1 MGTKQANPW
10 SVKGIETNTRET
22 AKEAARKAGMT
33 VGQWLNTVIQQ
44 SASELGAAR
53 DRHMTSRPMAAGPGA
68 ANLDEHFDTLEA
80 RLSEMAQ
87 HLRSIQSLNA
97 LQTPADDRFS
107 NDDDSRS
114 PVVRRLENDVM
125 DLAEAIHTLTRRF
138 DRSETDA
145 RSAWASIE
153 NRLGSLDD
161 KLDRI
166 SASSSAAPLVED
178 VNAMVA
184 QPLPQSAPDRDRQ
197 EAILEQISSL
207 RSRIDARDRAPAP
220 QVDVPPALTAT
231 LSKLAD
237 QLDAL
242 QHRVEATPDPSADI
256 DRENRLIAAIGDKL
270 AQMESSLHAVSRSL
284 DPDALTSRIVSEQTH
299 AMADLTRRQQA
310 EFSQATNDFMDL
322 QQAVN
327 DIAAR
332 QVALEDTVTTGYQ
345 PSEFDHRFDQMARQ
359 LDSALMDRQPDFDA
373 IGQQLDGLAALVQD
387 AGAAPRADLD
397 RLAQRFSRLEAHVAQ
412 ALERQDRLHPDLT
425 QSLNT
430 LADRLA
436 KPDPR
441 VDAIKT
447 RLDALAAKIDHGIE
461 ARIPNID
468 ALQNQ
473 MRQIG
478 DRIASSASAGATSSL
493 ELSQLDTRL
502 RALSDQVD
510 RALKGTAGIASIEAK
525 LNAIDKRIETGLA
538 RPMPADTAN
547 IEAQLNLIGRQI
559 ERGLAAKST
568 PSADTEHLEARLDAI
583 GDRIVK
589 SLVVQPTATSEMHA
603 LEEKLNAISERLDK
617 TLENRD
623 RATPDLTAFESKLA
637 RMGADIQ
644 NAIAS
649 HRPDTRAMEDRIA
662 KLIDRLNAQSHG
674 AASVSPAKLHGLT
687 KQIEVLNANLNAMR
701 RRDRADPRDISTMEA
716 QIAAISSRID
726 DTQGQAQAIQAIEKN
741 LTALFSRLDSTQ
753 STAIDAARDAA
764 RQAIVEAG
772 TDSLRTPGGVFD
784 DLQDRIREIH
794 DQSMHADRR
803 TRETLA
809 AVHETLNDIVTR
821 MRTLEESG
829 LAQPSVAVAPPEP
842 AIATDDDK
850 PEPLADSSVGPLTS
864 QPTPAPTAPDL
875 PGPLDAPDTSPGPA
889 EPQASSAGQSDLV
902 KTALMVHA
910 QKQEE
915 IHGQQKR
922 RFSLPSLKLGR
933 KSEEAPAAQQASDPA
948 PDDEPTLPEEPH
960 QDDSL
965 IEPIVEPTLEPSP
978 PKRARVLAGDSAA
991 PSRQRGQQSG
1001 QTDFIAAA
1009 RRAAQAAAE
1018 ADLEEQDAQASSES
1032 VSIGDRLSKLRKP
1045 ATYAVLAI
1053 LIVFGGAQVF
1063 SMLSGPGQS
1072 VDPDPVVSSS
1082 VAPTTVEQAPG
1093 ELTIEEATAAPNPI
1107 RVIETTPG
1115 EDTIAPNAGVP
1126 ETDISIP
1133 ASGVTTSTEL
1143 PDPVET
1149 QAIDPTATNLPPADL
1164 PDGLFP
1170 DELRTAALAGDPVAQ
1185 FEVAARFAD
1194 DSALQSDLFRAAEW
1208 YARAA
1213 GQGLAPAQYRLGS
1226 LYEKG
1231 QGPQKDLELAKLWY
1245 ERGAVQGNRKAMHNL
1260 AVLLVN
1266 DETGADYTAAAKWF
1280 ESAAQLGLADSQFN
1294 LGILRARGLGVEQN
1308 LAESFKWFALAAEQG
1323 DEDAAEKRD
1332 QLTKSLDEETLVAA
1346 RLAVQS
1352 WKPQPMIEDA
1362 NTVQMPADGWGAD
1375 PTGTAKDDGRVDMIK
1390 EAQILLNANGFDV
1403 GAPDG
1408 IVGPR
1413 TIEAI
1418 RAFERQVGLPETGE
1432 ISPLLLQQ
1440 LTATTG

>member
-53 DRHMTSRPMAAGPGA
+53 DRHMTSRPMAAGPGT

-87 HLRSIQSLNA
+87 HLRSIQSLSA

-107 NDDDSRS
+107 SDDDSRS

-138 DRSETDA
+138 DRSESDA
-145 RSAWASIE
+145 RSAWTSIE

-166 SASSSAAPLVED
+166 SASSSTAPLVED

-220 QVDVPPALTAT
+220 QVDVPPALTST

-270 AQMESSLHAVSRSL
+270 AQMESSLHAVTRSF

-299 AMADLTRRQQA
+299 AMADITRRQQA
-310 EFSQATNDFMDL
+310 ELSQATNEFMDL

-332 QVALEDTVTTGYQ
+332 QVALEDTVTGGYH

-373 IGQQLDGLAALVQD
+373 VGRQLDSLAALVQE

-468 ALQNQ
+468 ALQTQ

-478 DRIASSASAGATSSL
+478 DRIASSAGATSGL

-559 ERGLAAKST
+559 ERGLAAKSA

-589 SLVVQPTATSEMHA
+589 SLVVQPSPPSEIHA
-603 LEEKLNAISERLDK
+603 LGDKLNAISERLDK

-623 RATPDLTAFESKLA
+623 RAPDLAAFETKLA

-644 NAIAS
+644 NAIAQ

-662 KLIDRLNAQSHG
+662 KLVDRLNAQSHG
-674 AASVSPAKLHGLT
+674 AANVNPAKLNGLT

-701 RRDRADPRDISTMEA
+701 RRDRADPRDLSAMES

-726 DTQGQAQAIQAIEKN
+726 DTQSQAQAIQAIEKN

-772 TDSLRTPGGVFD
+772 TDSVRTPGGVFD

-794 DQSMHADRR
+794 DQSIHADRR

-809 AVHETLNDIVTR
+809 AVHETLNDIVAR
-821 MRTLEESG
+821 MRTLEDG
-829 LAQPSVAVAPPEP
+829 RLAQPPAAAAPAQPIMPAEPDAPERTMDPSVDA
-842 AIATDDDK
+842 
-850 PEPLADSSVGPLTS
+850 LTS
-864 QPTPAPTAPDL
+864 QAAPAPTPTAPDL
-875 PGPLDAPDTSPGPA
+875 PRPLDPPDAPPSAT
-889 EPQASSAGQSDLV
+889 EPQASPAAQSDLV

-915 IHGQQKR
+915 VQGQQKR
-922 RFSLPSLKLGR
+922 RFGLPSLKLGR
-933 KSEEAPAAQQASDPA
+933 KSEEPPIAQQASAPTLDDQPA
-948 PDDEPTLPEEPH
+948 LPEEP
-960 QDDSL
+960 QKDESA
-965 IEPIVEPTLEPSP
+965 IEPAVEPTLEPSP
-978 PKRARVLAGDSAA
+978 PKRARVLAGDATA
-991 PSRQRGQQSG
+991 PNRQRGQQSG

-1018 ADLEEQDAQASSES
+1018 ADLEEQDARAASES
-1032 VSIGDRLSKLRKP
+1032 VSFGDRLSKLRKP
-1045 ATYAVLAI
+1045 VTYAALAI
-1053 LIVFGGAQVF
+1053 LLVFGGVQAF
-1063 SMLSGPGQS
+1063 SLLSGPEQS
-1072 VDPDPVVSSS
+1072 DAPDAVVSSS
-1082 VAPTTVEQAPG
+1082 LEPTAVDQVPGEPTVE
-1093 ELTIEEATAAPNPI
+1093 EAATAPNPVRI
-1107 RVIETTPG
+1107 IETTPSEG
-1115 EDTIAPNAGVP
+1115 TIAPTAGAP
-1126 ETDISIP
+1126 EADISLP
-1133 ASGVTTSTEL
+1133 GSGVTADAAL

-1149 QAIDPTATNLPPADL
+1149 QAIDATATNLPPADL

-1170 DELRTAALAGDPVAQ
+1170 DRLREAALAGDPVAQ

-1308 LAESFKWFALAAEQG
+1308 LAESFKWFALAAAQG
-1323 DEDAAEKRD
+1323 DGDAAEKRD

-1352 WKPQPMIEDA
+1352 WKPQPMIENA
-1362 NTVQMPADGWGAD
+1362 NTVQMPADGWGAE
-1375 PTGTAKDDGRVDMIK
+1375 PTGTAKDDSRINLIK

-1432 ISPLLLQQ
+1432 ISPLLLQE